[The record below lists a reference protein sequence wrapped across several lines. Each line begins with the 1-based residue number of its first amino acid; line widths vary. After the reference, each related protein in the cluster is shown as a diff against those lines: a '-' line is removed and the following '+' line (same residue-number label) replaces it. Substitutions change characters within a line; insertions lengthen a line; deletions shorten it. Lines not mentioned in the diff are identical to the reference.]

1 MSLLEMSFSGA
12 VLIIAIALLR
22 VLLIRTSFPKEAFRC
37 LWAVAAV
44 RLLVPWKVSSVLSI
58 YTWLSSHAAAK
69 PLSRLSE
76 RLVSGGVAVGAPLSE
91 AAGASPT
98 LSWLTL
104 VWLLGALVLAGIF
117 LASYLHC
124 QRIFRVSFPVN
135 RPDAE
140 TWLQAH
146 HLCRIIQLRGSDR
159 IAAPLTY
166 GVFRPVILLPMD
178 MAEKWEEGLDC
189 VLAHEYVHI
198 CRFDTV
204 FKLLLAAALC
214 LHWWNPAV
222 WMLYVLA
229 NRDIELS
236 CDQLVLERLGI
247 SRRAYAR
254 ALLSLE
260 AARSGLPGLFSQFGG
275 YFTERRIRFII
286 KHRKVKPFVVFFAVL
301 LVVAITG
308 AFATSAKSESA
319 VPADEALIE
328 KMVDTITYSGNQIT
342 FSIPEEIANPEELVI
357 LIYGRAVYSDG
368 FSRSLHFLEEEAGCW
383 QAGNVYAI
391 PYDDTYTELVMDIF
405 WKDTTGR
412 QLERS
417 VDLLAFLS

>member
-76 RLVSGGVAVGAPLSE
+76 RLVSGGVAVGEPLSE

>member
-58 YTWLSSHAAAK
+58 YTWLPSHAAAK

-76 RLVSGGVAVGAPLSE
+76 GMVSGGVTIGEPLSE
-91 AAGASPT
+91 AAEVSPT
-98 LSWLTL
+98 LSWLTM
-104 VWLLGALVLAGIF
+104 VWLLGAFVLAGIF
-117 LASYLHC
+117 LAAYLHC
-124 QRIFRVSFPVN
+124 QRIFRGSLPVS

-140 TWLQAH
+140 TWLQDH
-146 HLCRIIQLRGSDR
+146 RLCRTIQLRGSDR
-159 IAAPLTY
+159 ITAPLTY
-166 GVFRPVILLPMD
+166 GVFRPVILLPLA
-178 MAEKWEEGLDC
+178 MAERREERLDC

-198 CRFDTV
+198 CRFDTA

-222 WMLYVLA
+222 WVLYVLA

-236 CDQLVLERLGI
+236 CDQLVLEKLGI
-247 SRRAYAR
+247 SRGAYAR

-260 AARSGLPGLFSQFGG
+260 ASRSGLPGLFSQFGG
-275 YFTERRIRFII
+275 YFTERRIRFIM
-286 KHRKVKPFVVFFAVL
+286 KHRKVKPFAVFFAVL
-301 LVVAITG
+301 LVVGITG

-328 KMVDTITYSGNQIT
+328 KLVDTITYSGNQIT
-342 FSIPEEIANPEELVI
+342 FSIPEEIADPEELVI
-357 LIYGRAVYSDG
+357 LVYGRAAYSDG
-368 FSRSLHFLEEEAGCW
+368 FSCSLHFLEEEAGCW
-383 QAGNVYAI
+383 QAGNIYTI
-391 PYDDTYTELVMDIF
+391 PYDDAYTELTMDIF
-405 WKDTTGR
+405 WKDTAGR
-412 QLERS
+412 QQERS
-417 VDLLAFLS
+417 VDLLAFLA